1 MNWPHYLVWDEY
13 QANFVRR
20 AVGVNAN
27 ISVVGSI
34 WFQSNAIM
42 MPKIPKQSVAVFDV
56 TPYRDSLYQT
66 FGLDNEFY
74 TPTVVKPFL
83 QHVFN
88 ATQKYNFDM
97 LWKRKRNVGRI
108 AHPHYRHLANQLS
121 RSSHVILVEPEI
133 SAIRVIESSVAVI
146 SLPFTSTAIIAKEMG
161 KPSIY
166 YDPTGLLHKDDRA
179 AHGITI
185 ISTRDELDN
194 WLSFQKSTISV

>member
-1 MNWPHYLVWDEY
+1 
-13 QANFVRR
+13 
-20 AVGVNAN
+20 
-27 ISVVGSI
+27 
-34 WFQSNAIM
+34 
-42 MPKIPKQSVAVFDV
+42 
-56 TPYRDSLYQT
+56 
-66 FGLDNEFY
+66 
-74 TPTVVKPFL
+74 
-83 QHVFN
+83 
-88 ATQKYNFDM
+88 
-97 LWKRKRNVGRI
+97 
-108 AHPHYRHLANQLS
+108 
-121 RSSHVILVEPEI
+121 VEPEI